1 MSSVPAMS
9 EAAVLACFDELLDLA
24 LADRERRLQAI
35 AVENPSLHARLQR
48 MLAAATNTTGP
59 LAHPIVDVMRKMRT
73 AVMLPAEPHEGLFGY
88 RLLRALGRSGMASVW
103 LAERSDGRVKRH
115 VALKLPGFALRSAL
129 DIARFEQERDVL
141 ASLAH
146 RRIAR
151 LYDADVTPG
160 GQPFIVLEFIDGV
173 PITTYCDSQRLCI
186 QQRLELFLQVLAAVD
201 HGHQH
206 MIAHGDLKPSNIL
219 VAGEGQVKLLDFG
232 IAKLLAAPAGTSMP
246 HTQQDTAAPMLRYL
260 APEQV
265 AQLPIS
271 TLTDVYVL
279 GLVLHELL
287 TGVPPAPV
295 ATDTPFSL
303 EQILRAQLPG
313 CYCPPSKA
321 ALTDGAARARHLPS
335 AGVLRQALKGDLDA
349 IVRKALRQA
358 PEQRYG
364 STQQFAN
371 DLRRFLQRRPITARP
386 ARWHYVAG
394 LFLRRHRVASISV
407 ACGALISMV
416 AVGAALYQHLESR
429 TGMARTAA
437 VGNFMV
443 SLFDDTEPGVDQA
456 DRASRTV
463 NQMLDAAVLR
473 AQQDFRL
480 QPQLRGEVLSEIGR
494 IYLRGNELERS
505 ERTLNEAL
513 RLLSSSAPSDDTT
526 LNRTRAQLAFVALTH
541 NDIVR
546 AHELATLARDNCTAR
561 NAECAK
567 VQAHANSSLSQI
579 HAAQGRAAA
588 SLAAMRQSVDDT
600 IRGFGAAHAETA
612 LALTSFAI
620 LARNHGQLRT
630 AGSAMQRAAAIA
642 NLPALRAQNRQ
653 RILRADAVIKLDL
666 GRYEAAR
673 EQLGRLLTATSQPTE
688 RAMLL
693 RLQASVAFE
702 QGSLNAAEAAAREAA
717 SLVDPQDHTPELMH
731 ATQILARIHALRG
744 QTNQALIEIQTVLD
758 GLIQARMPSE
768 SGAVLRAQRV
778 RAEIL
783 LRGGNLA
790 RASAELEAL
799 AARLRRM
806 PSASDVELG
815 QVLDLWGS
823 ALRGLGRS
831 AESVAIHDAARVA
844 LQKQLSGNHPWLQR
858 NALYR
863 EAAAGNW
870 DSFDSRAQQ
879 LVKALVPGS
888 VWKRMLDAHANS
900 LECRSSTSRSCLIVL

>member
-9 EAAVLACFDELLDLA
+9 EAAVLACFDELLDLVA
-24 LADRERRLQAI
+24 ADRERRLQAI
-35 AVENPSLHARLQR
+35 AVENPPLHARLQR
-48 MLAAATNTTGP
+48 MLAAATNATGP
-59 LAHPIVDVMRKMRT
+59 LAHPIVDVIRKMRT
-73 AVMLPAEPHEGLFGY
+73 AVTLPAEPDESLYGY
-88 RLLRALGRSGMASVW
+88 RLLRALGRGGMASVW

-115 VALKLPGFALRSAL
+115 VALKLPGFALRSAV

-141 ASLAH
+141 AGLAH

-160 GQPFIVLEFIDGV
+160 GQPFIVLEFIDGA
-173 PITTYCDSQRLCI
+173 PITTYCDSQRLGI

-206 MIAHGDLKPSNIL
+206 LIAHGDLKPSNIL

-246 HTQQDTAAPMLRYL
+246 HTQQYTAPTSRYS

-287 TGVPPAPV
+287 TGVAPRPV
-295 ATDTPFSL
+295 ATDAPFSL
-303 EQILRAQLPG
+303 EQILRAQLTG

-335 AGVLRQALKGDLDA
+335 AMVLRQALRGDLDA
-349 IVRKALRQA
+349 IVRKALQQA

-364 STQQFAN
+364 STQQFAHE
-371 DLRRFLQRRPITARP
+371 LRRFLQRRPISARP

-394 LFLRRHRVASISV
+394 LFLRRHRVASINV
-407 ACGALISMV
+407 VCGALISMV
-416 AVGAALYQHLESR
+416 AVGTALYQHLESR
-429 TGMARTAA
+429 AGMARTAA

-443 SLFDDTEPGVDQA
+443 SLFDATAPDADQA
-456 DRASRTV
+456 DPSSRTV

-494 IYLRGNELERS
+494 IYLRCNELERG
-505 ERTLNEAL
+505 ERTLSEAL
-513 RLLSSSAPSDDTT
+513 RLLSSAVPSGDAT
-526 LNRTRAQLAFVALTH
+526 LNRTRAQLAFAALAN
-541 NDIVR
+541 NDLAR
-546 AHELATLARDNCTAR
+546 ALELATLASDNCPTR
-561 NAECAK
+561 VAECAK
-567 VQAHANSSLSQI
+567 VQADANSSLSQI
-579 HAAQGRAAA
+579 HARQGRAAA

-600 IRGFGAAHAETA
+600 IRGFGAAHEETA
-612 LALTSFAI
+612 LALMSFAT
-620 LARNHGQLRT
+620 LARNQGQLRT
-630 AGSAMQRAAAIA
+630 AGSAMQHAAAIA
-642 NLPALRAQNRQ
+642 NLPALRAQNRR
-653 RILRADAVIKLDL
+653 RILQANAVINLDL
-666 GRYEAAR
+666 GQYAAAR
-673 EQLGRLLTATSQPTE
+673 EQLGRLLAAASQPRE

-693 RLQASVAFE
+693 RLQASAALE
-702 QGSLNAAEAAAREAA
+702 QGSLNAAETAAREAA
-717 SLVDPQDHTPELMH
+717 SLADPQDHTPELMH
-731 ATQILARIHALRG
+731 AAQILARIHALQG
-744 QTNQALIEIQTVLD
+744 QSHQALIEIQTVLD
-758 GLIQARMPSE
+758 VLIQLGMPPE
-768 SGAVLRAQRV
+768 SSAVLRAQRV

-806 PSASDVELG
+806 PAASDVELG

-823 ALRGLGRS
+823 ALRGLGRA
-831 AESVAIHDAARVA
+831 AESVAIHDAARVE
-844 LQKQLSGNHPWLQR
+844 LQKQLSGDHPWLQR

-870 DSFDSRAQQ
+870 GSFDSRAQQ
-879 LVKALVPGS
+879 LGKALVPGS
-888 VWKRMLDAHANS
+888 VWKLMLDMHANS
-900 LECRSSTSRSCLIVL
+900 LACRSSTSRSCLIVL